1 MTDTILT
8 LNAGSSSIKFAA
20 YAAEDADS
28 SPSVAGKITG
38 ILRSPEFKAINAQGD
53 RLPGN
58 GLDLIDQE
66 ATHDDLIIRLLDWIH
81 DQLGNGNLA
90 AVGHRV
96 VHGGRHFLE
105 PVFLDDKVV
114 RDLAALNSLAP
125 LHQPH
130 NLAAIEVIQNR
141 DPDLPQIA
149 CFDTSFHHTQHPLAK
164 QFALPRSLTE
174 DGIIRYGF
182 HGISYDYLSSV
193 LPDHLGEK
201 AEGRFVIGHLG
212 NGASLC
218 AIKNRQSVATTMGF
232 TALDGLMMG
241 RRCGTLDVGVVLH
254 LLNDRNMEAKEVEDL
269 LYNKSGLLGVSG
281 LSNNM
286 QDLEQSSDPAAKE
299 AIDLYC
305 YRTANEIGKLI
316 PALGGL
322 DGLVF
327 SAGIGENSPLV
338 RRRVCDYFQ
347 WLGVEID
354 EALNS
359 ENASLISTENSEI
372 DVLVVP
378 TDEELVI
385 ARATRQI
392 LERLG
397 SCKNASPL

>member
-20 YAAEDADS
+20 YAAKDVEGT
-28 SPSVAGKITG
+28 PSLAGKITG
-38 ILRSPEFKAINAQGD
+38 ILRSPEFKAVDGQGA

-58 GLDLIDQE
+58 GLDNIDLR
-66 ATHDDLIIRLLDWIH
+66 ATHDELIVRLLEWINGK
-81 DQLGNGNLA
+81 LGSGNLA

-96 VHGGRHFLE
+96 VHGGQHFLK
-105 PVFLDDKVV
+105 PVLLDDTVIQE
-114 RDLAALNSLAP
+114 LAKLNSLAP

-130 NLAAIEVIQNR
+130 NLAAIEVIRNQ
-141 DPDLPQIA
+141 DQDLPQIA
-149 CFDTSFHHTQHPLAK
+149 CFDTGFHSTQHPLAK
-164 QFALPRSLTE
+164 QFALPRSLKE

-193 LPDHLGEK
+193 LPEHIDEE

-241 RRCGTLDVGVVLH
+241 RRCGALDVGVVLH
-254 LLNDRNMEAKEVEDL
+254 LLNDRNMTPKEVEDL

-286 QDLEQSSDPAAKE
+286 QDLEKSTDPAAKE

-305 YRTANEIGKLI
+305 YRTASEIGKLI
-316 PALGGL
+316 PTLGGL
-322 DGLVF
+322 DGIVF

-338 RRRVCDYFQ
+338 RQKVCNYFQ
-347 WLGVEID
+347 WLGIEID
-354 EALNS
+354 EALNKK
-359 ENASLISTENSEI
+359 NAPKISAKESRI
-372 DVLVVP
+372 KVLVVP
-378 TDEELVI
+378 TDEEVVI
-385 ARATRQI
+385 ARATRKI
-392 LERLG
+392 LKDMVL
-397 SCKNASPL
+397 